1 MDFDM
6 DIERR
11 DFIRFI
17 SVLAVSFLM
26 PNSSEAKEIQR
37 MLENEDREGFYIRF
51 YKPFKPVDPS
61 KWTLRVGGLCSNP
74 QSFNLASLKK
84 LKKETQASRMKCV
97 ESWSSKAKW
106 GGIRPKTLFD
116 TVKLKK
122 QAKFLYFYSADDYYE
137 FISIEDLLKPRV
149 LFVYEMN
156 DGPLPDIHG
165 GPLRLIIP
173 FKYGYKSV
181 KTIVRLD
188 FVEKSGT
195 GYWSKFGYDKDG
207 NIKPGTDFP
216 LDLKGYRDITK
227 DGEPDY

>member
-11 DFIRFI
+11 EFIRFI

-26 PNSSEAKEIQR
+26 PDSSEAKEIQR

-84 LKKETQASRMKCV
+84 LKKETQTSRMKCV
-97 ESWSSKAKW
+97 ESWSSKARW

-116 TVKLKK
+116 TVKPKK

-188 FVEKSGT
+188 FVEKGGT

-207 NIKPGTDFP
+207 TIKPGTDFP